1 MDNVI
6 SVNLKKEIEK
16 HSNIVLLGLLIINF
30 IIRLVIFFNTN
41 LFRFSDWGGYL
52 DAIERI
58 NAGEKVHLSPGMA
71 TYLNSYIGYFFKY
84 VLGSFNL
91 YFIFNC
97 LIGTL
102 TTFIIYKIMRHLK
115 ASKVSSL
122 LAVVL
127 LSFYTE
133 FMCFSSIFYT
143 PIIMVFLLS
152 LTMLFT
158 LKFIN
163 NKKYSLLYFVI
174 IVIIISLSLFFKVE
188 LKYVYGVYFILGII
202 CIKNNFKMALK
213 LLLLAIIIFG
223 TNNIIG
229 KNTKNPILTQPS
241 RGISSFI
248 VFQAHTWFGGDGG
261 KMQIVYPEQQERYDK
276 RFKEFCSEN
285 DIINP
290 THKDKVEFQDTY
302 VKKFIVNHPFSWIH
316 LQFHKF
322 FWEYGVL
329 PEANSFKILMTGLTK
344 KHTILTAVIVV
355 FPVILY
361 IILFIIS
368 FDIRRLIYAIKK
380 RPEIQFLGILF
391 LYYIVATV
399 FYFAYSERYRI
410 PVMVCFW
417 IPLLAFNLTNFKFK
431 SFFQEKKE
439 LIVKLLI
446 LLLFIG
452 NWSYE
457 AYVIGIKHK
466 DRYFKTI
473 EAVEKYNNGP
483 LELDLLNEL
492 KNR

>member
-1 MDNVI
+1 MEDVI
-6 SVNLKKEIEK
+6 SLNLKKEIEK

-30 IIRLVIFFNTN
+30 IIRLIIFFNTN
-41 LFRFSDWGGYL
+41 LFRFNDWGSYL

-58 NAGEKVHLSPGMA
+58 NAGEKVQLSTGMT
-71 TYLNSYIGYFFKY
+71 TYLNSHIGYFFKY
-84 VLGSFNL
+84 ILGNFDL

-102 TTFIIYKIMRHLK
+102 TIFIIYKIMRHLK

-122 LAVVL
+122 LAVVM

-152 LTMLFT
+152 LTILFT

-163 NKKYSLLYFVI
+163 NKKYSLLYPVI
-174 IVIIISLSLFFKVE
+174 LVFIISLSLFFKVE

-202 CIKNNFKMALK
+202 CIKNNFKLALK
-213 LLLLAIIIFG
+213 LLLLSIIILG
-223 TNNIIG
+223 TIKIIE
-229 KNTKNPILTQPS
+229 KNTILTNHPS

-248 VFQAHTWFGGDGG
+248 VFKAHTWFGGDGG
-261 KMQIVYPEQQERYDK
+261 KMKIVYPEQQERYDN

-285 DIINP
+285 NIINP
-290 THKDKVEFQDTY
+290 TRKDEKMFQDAY
-302 VKKFIVNHPFSWIH
+302 VKNFVINHPFSWIH

-344 KHTILTAVIVV
+344 KHTILTAVIIV
-355 FPVILY
+355 FPVILF

-368 FDIRRLIYAIKK
+368 FDIRRLVCAMKR
-380 RPEIQFLGILF
+380 RPEIQFLCILF

-431 SFFQEKKE
+431 LFFQGKKE
-439 LIVKLLI
+439 LIVKILI
-446 LLLFIG
+446 LSLFIG